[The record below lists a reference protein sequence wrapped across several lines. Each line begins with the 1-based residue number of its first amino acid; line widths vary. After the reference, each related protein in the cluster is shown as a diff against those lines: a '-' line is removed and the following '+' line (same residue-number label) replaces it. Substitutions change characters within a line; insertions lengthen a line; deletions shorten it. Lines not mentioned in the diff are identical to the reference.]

1 MNGNPRSSPQVS
13 PELDPVG
20 PSRPRSPLTI
30 VLLGF
35 LSVTVG
41 LIFFLNHKS
50 PQKAEP
56 PAESAPIPEALP
68 NEPVP
73 EASAVPATIEKNLV
87 PPPATFRNPNP
98 LGAAAPTATLPVLP
112 QPQIPPVAPVAPQ
125 PFNGGTAESR

>member
-1 MNGNPRSSPQVS
+1 MNGNPRSSPQAL
-13 PELDPVG
+13 PEPDPVG

-50 PQKAEP
+50 PQKTEP

-87 PPPATFRNPNP
+87 PPPATFRNSNP
-98 LGAAAPTATLPVLP
+98 VAAPAPVATLPGVP
-112 QPQIPPVAPVAPQ
+112 QPQTPPGAPSAPQ
-125 PFNGGTAESR
+125 PS